1 LKSLEDS
8 HLELLIMGPQCF
20 EAAAHSV
27 AFGDCFPGEKSS
39 RMFYR
44 VEQGLSKTRRDE
56 IVMGPGMHEWA
67 MGWPRGTD
75 RYGYSYR
82 YAAHE

>member
-1 LKSLEDS
+1 MIDHGTAMLRSS
-8 HLELLIMGPQCF
+8 GPQRGVWGLLSRRKC
-20 EAAAHSV
+20 
-27 AFGDCFPGEKSS
+27 S

-56 IVMGPGMHEWA
+56 IAMGPGMHEWA
-67 MGWPRGTD
+67 MGWPQGTD